1 MSLGLLFTDELRG
14 FYRSKVMLFLWAGL
28 PAIAVLMHLWAPS
41 AEGLPLTA
49 LTGLLVSTLSGT
61 LAAVM
66 LVASIVSEREKHVY
80 ELFVIRPVRRRD
92 ILLAKFLAVYLC
104 VVVAV
109 AIAIGLGL
117 AIDLLT
123 SDVPVADMMGPL
135 AESIITSF
143 SALAVTAAA
152 GVLIGIA
159 APSIIAGIVLVIY
172 GANQIGGLIAVA
184 GAMYLKNDALTL
196 ALGVSLTA
204 VLLALAIYVFDRK
217 QL

>member
-28 PAIAVLMHLWAPS
+28 PAVAVLMHLWAPGTG
-41 AEGLPLTA
+41 ELPLTA

-66 LVASIVSEREKHVY
+66 LVASIVSERERHVY
-80 ELFVIRPVRRRD
+80 DLFVIRPVRRRD
-92 ILLAKFLAVYLC
+92 ILLGKFLAVYVC
-104 VVVAV
+104 VSIAV

-117 AIDLLT
+117 VIDTAT
-123 SDVPVADMMGPL
+123 SDVPLSDLMGPL
-135 AESIITSF
+135 AGSLITSF

-159 APSIIAGIVLVIY
+159 APSIIAGVVLVIY
-172 GANQIGGLIAVA
+172 GANQIGGLIAAA
-184 GAMYLKNDALTL
+184 GALYLKNDALTL
-196 ALGVSLTA
+196 ALGASITV
-204 VLLALAIYVFDRK
+204 VLMGLAIYAFDRK